1 MKGLL
6 LIRPENG
13 DERNSYY
20 QKAITSFG
28 GEVIRVCDDATEE
41 ELLKKL
47 KGVDGILLPG
57 GDIIGN
63 WDFYLIDYA
72 IKNRLRLLGI
82 CQGMQSMAVWKT
94 GRDLVGIGGG
104 QHNNDEDDYHHF
116 VTIKE
121 SSKLRQIIGKDY
133 IRVNS
138 FHNFTVYDG
147 GNFDVVARSDDGLIE
162 AIENPD
168 HPFQIGVQ
176 WHPERMLEF
185 EHDLYSEKLF
195 RAFLEKKN

>member
-1 MKGLL
+1 
-6 LIRPENG
+6 
-13 DERNSYY
+13 
-20 QKAITSFG
+20 
-28 GEVIRVCDDATEE
+28 
-41 ELLKKL
+41 
-47 KGVDGILLPG
+47 
-57 GDIIGN
+57 
-63 WDFYLIDYA
+63 
-72 IKNRLRLLGI
+72 
-82 CQGMQSMAVWKT
+82 MAVWKT